1 VDFLRLLYNQSMNTV
16 FQIIRVLF
24 QAYTI
29 IVFVDVL
36 LTYFLPPDNPIRT
49 ALDKL
54 VEPLLNPIRRV
65 IPAIG
70 GLDFSPIVLI
80 ILLQL
85 FEYLL
90 LQILVSIG

>member
-1 VDFLRLLYNQSMNTV
+1 MNTV

>member
-1 VDFLRLLYNQSMNTV
+1 MNTV
-16 FQIIRVLF
+16 IQIIRVLF

-36 LTYFLPPDNPIRT
+36 LTYFLPPYNPIRT
-49 ALDKL
+49 ALDRL

-80 ILLQL
+80 IILQL

>member
-1 VDFLRLLYNQSMNTV
+1 MLYNQSMNTV

>member
-1 VDFLRLLYNQSMNTV
+1 MNTV

-80 ILLQL
+80 ILLQ
-85 FEYLL
+85 
-90 LQILVSIG
+90 